1 MSDFNLHPWRER
13 RRAQRLRHWRF
24 ASLSALSLTLAA
36 MWSADR
42 QWEDWLQQHQAQV
55 AQRQQ
60 SLHELQTELEQAPVW
75 QTRQTQAQQVQAAWQ
90 PWRAQ
95 QWQAW
100 QMLQHLLS
108 VPPRGVQIERLVWR
122 DQQLQVNGWTLSE
135 GHLQAWLSLL
145 QAGGL
150 PARDARPRV
159 EEAQWLQSDG
169 LSAKRQRFSL
179 QMSTPALATP

>member
-1 MSDFNLHPWRER
+1 M
-13 RRAQRLRHWRF
+13 
-24 ASLSALSLTLAA
+24 SALS
-36 MWSADR
+36 
-42 QWEDWLQQHQAQV
+42 QV

-95 QWQAW
+95 QWQGW

-108 VPPRGVQIERLVWR
+108 VPPRGVQIDRLVWR
-122 DQQLQVNGWTLSE
+122 DQQLQLNGWTLSD
-135 GHLQAWLSLL
+135 GHLQAWLSHL

-150 PARDARPRV
+150 AARDARPRLEV
-159 EEAQWLQSDG
+159 AQWLQSEG
-169 LSAKRQRFSL
+169 LSAKRRRFSL
-179 QMSTPALATP
+179 SMSTPAQATP

>member
-24 ASLSALSLTLAA
+24 AAVSALSLTLAA
-36 MWSADR
+36 VWWLDQ
-42 QWEDWLQQHQAQV
+42 QWADWLQQHQSQL

-60 SLHELQTELEQAPVW
+60 SLQKLQAELEQVPLW
-75 QTRQTQAQQVQAAWQ
+75 QTRQTQVQQVQAMWQ

-95 QWQAW
+95 QWQGW
-100 QMLQHLLS
+100 QLLHHLLS

-122 DQQLQVNGWTLSE
+122 DQQLQVNGWTLSD
-135 GHLQAWLSLL
+135 GHLQAWLSHL

-150 PARDARPRV
+150 AARDARPRL
-159 EEAQWLQSDG
+159 EEAQWLQSEG
-169 LSAKRQRFSL
+169 LSAKRRRFSL
-179 QMSTPALATP
+179 SMSTPAQATP